1 VNSIFDSSDQNN
13 IDRKIAVGF
22 ERISEVLKTLIWEE
36 SKQIGLSPI
45 QIQFLVTLLYE
56 GKSEWTI
63 GDIASRFRLTP
74 ATVSDAVSS
83 LEQKELA
90 VRERKP
96 DDRRAV
102 LIRLS
107 PKGKRLAKKLS
118 QWANTLQQQV
128 EVFDEKE
135 KGILLRSLVSIISG
149 FQRHGL
155 ISIAKMCVT
164 CSYFRPNVH
173 KNSTQPHH
181 CAYIDEPLG
190 ESNLR
195 VDCPDYERIE
205 V

>member
-1 VNSIFDSSDQNN
+1 VNSIFDSSNQDN

-36 SKQIGLSPI
+36 SKQTGLSPI
-45 QIQFLVTLLYE
+45 QIQFLVALLYE

-63 GDIASRFRLTP
+63 GDIASRFQLTP

-83 LEQKELA
+83 LEDKELA

-96 DDRRAV
+96 DDRRTV
-102 LIRLS
+102 YIRLS

-118 QWANTLQQQV
+118 LWANTLQQQI
-128 EVFDEKE
+128 EVLDEEE
-135 KGILLRSLVSIISG
+135 KGVLLRSLVSIISG
-149 FQRHGL
+149 FQHNEL

-173 KNSTQPHH
+173 KNSTQPHY

-190 ESNLR
+190 EPDLR
-195 VDCPDYERIE
+195 VDCPDYEMIE